1 MVVQAY
7 SYFVPL
13 CDSSPIPILLIDTL
27 SQAQKYFTKI
37 TLITTVGVI
46 DVVKNILPDIV
57 CIDRSSLEEP
67 DYIRYYISLIDL
79 EIISSNHPPTE
90 ILCLD
95 RWHYMNQSFEKGYL
109 DSRSPCVVLDW
120 DTFLFDS
127 AKVALSCHLDALD
140 PLRTFTCFLG
150 LGVDVSSSSANFPVF
165 DICPNFIIIS
175 HEHVSLFCSEALKIL
190 SNEHTVRR
198 IYSSRLFNDMSI
210 WSCVVSRCIIQ
221 RDHTIIDLDSFP
233 ESHRVFFDHNVRIS
247 WQRNLK
253 CFDMESYKV
262 DKAYR
267 CTEADQLRI
276 KNIYISD
283 GKFYVVSNEQPFL
296 LGCLHLSGVEAKYIY
311 FKFLRKPILTAL
323 GLSRLL

>member
-1 MVVQAY
+1 
-7 SYFVPL
+7 
-13 CDSSPIPILLIDTL
+13 
-27 SQAQKYFTKI
+27 
-37 TLITTVGVI
+37 
-46 DVVKNILPDIV
+46 VVKNILPDIV
-57 CIDRSSLEEP
+57 CVDRSSLKEA
-67 DYIRYYISLIDL
+67 DYNKYYLNLIDL

-120 DTFLFDS
+120 DTFMFDS
-127 AKVALSCHLDALD
+127 AEVSLNCHLNALD
-140 PLRTFTCFLG
+140 PIRTFTGFLG

-175 HEHVSLFCSEALKIL
+175 HELVSLFCSEALKIL
-190 SNEHTVRR
+190 SNENTVRR
-198 IYSSRLFNDMSI
+198 IYSSRLFNDMSL
-210 WSCVVSRCIIQ
+210 WSCVVSRCIIK
-221 RDHTIIDLDSFP
+221 REHTIIDLDSFP

-253 CFDMESYKV
+253 CFNMKSYII

-267 CTEADQLRI
+267 FNEADQLSI
-276 KNIYISD
+276 KNIYISED
-283 GKFYVVSNEQPFL
+283 KLYVVNNDQPFL

-311 FKFLRKPILTAL
+311 FNFLRKPILTAVAFSSTL
-323 GLSRLL
+323 VLNIIKSSSMSKYDNALVSLL